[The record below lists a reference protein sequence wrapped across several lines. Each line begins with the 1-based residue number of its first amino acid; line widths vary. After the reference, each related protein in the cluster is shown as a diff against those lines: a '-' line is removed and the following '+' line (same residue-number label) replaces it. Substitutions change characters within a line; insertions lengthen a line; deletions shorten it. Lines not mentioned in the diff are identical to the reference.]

1 MTKITRFTM
10 GLLLLALAQT
20 FFLGW
25 MISGRVALLN
35 SPTVVS
41 LKTEP
46 VDPRDIFRGDYV
58 ILRYGIST
66 VKLNLAQDPT
76 SLKSGNKVYV
86 ILADTGATWEAVS
99 LSTTRPTHNEERPFI
114 RGRISYVDRS
124 PERTATSGAKTEPC
138 DACNAAHIE
147 YGIESYFV
155 PEGEGR
161 PIEDA
166 RNKREIMVDVA
177 ISEDGEAAIKS
188 LKLDGTPLYTE
199 PLF

>member
-1 MTKITRFTM
+1 MTGMTRFTI
-10 GLLLLALAQT
+10 GLLVLAIAQT
-20 FFLGW
+20 LFLGW
-25 MISGRVALLN
+25 MIAGRIAILN

-66 VKLNLAQDPT
+66 VKLDLADAPDT
-76 SLKSGNKVYV
+76 LKSGATVYV
-86 ILADTGATWEAVS
+86 TLAARGDTWQAVA
-99 LSTTRPTHNEERPFI
+99 LSKTKPARQADHPFI

-124 PERTATSGAKTEPC
+124 PDATAIPGRKAEPC
-138 DACNAAHIE
+138 VTCNAAHIE

-161 PIEDA
+161 PIEQA
-166 RNKREIMVDVA
+166 RNERALMVDVA
-177 ISEDGEAAIKS
+177 LADDGEAAIKS